1 MGNSVEERR
10 FQRRVI
16 SKSGGYAAL
25 KGRSSTPFPSS
36 GGELRWSG
44 CRAALRSAGSAPT
57 WGRYAALGFDSSG
70 KPAVRQASN
79 PPLSAHTFL

>member
-25 KGRSSTPFPSS
+25 KGRSSTPFPRLGVSL
-36 GGELRWSG
+36 GGRAAELRF
-44 CRAALRSAGSAPT
+44 A
-57 WGRYAALGFDSSG
+57 
-70 KPAVRQASN
+70 RQAL
-79 PPLSAHTFL
+79 PLRGVVMRLWALTLAANLRCARHRTRP